1 MAAHIAVAVLDEET
15 GDMAMTSGQVAA
27 GEVYYIL
34 PVLEDRV
41 MMVLRRVI
49 GEVVQ
54 RATKVVL
61 ESWVAGA

>member
-1 MAAHIAVAVLDEET
+1 
-15 GDMAMTSGQVAA
+15 MAMTSGQVVA